1 MPHTLVFVFH
11 KSLQFFKYSDKIQNF
26 KLWNL
31 QIFEN
36 SLSLL
41 ELAIFLQK
49 STLQFEI
56 CKYLKIP
63 SLLEFALFC
72 KKFEFVLI
80 FRIFKSF
87 LNIQTKFI
95 HFKNLQNILIL
106 NQWPQIRIFGH
117 SILYTEATQQQSS
130 KSRQRHF
137 CIIEIVSSTYTKIE
151 LMSGLG

>member
-1 MPHTLVFVFH
+1 MDNAKQSNRCNPYVSKEIYFAVFYKKFSRPDNKLPDSPIGGANIMFLLTFRQIKIKKCHTQ
-11 KSLQFFKYSDKIQNF
+11 SLQFFKYSDKIQNF

-95 HFKNLQNILIL
+95 HFKNLQNILI
-106 NQWPQIRIFGH
+106 
-117 SILYTEATQQQSS
+117 
-130 KSRQRHF
+130 
-137 CIIEIVSSTYTKIE
+137 
-151 LMSGLG
+151 

>member
-1 MPHTLVFVFH
+1 MTVIFYFAVFYKKFSRPDNKLPDSPIGGANIMFLLTFRQIKIKKVPHTLVFVFH

-95 HFKNLQNILIL
+95 HFKNLQNILI
-106 NQWPQIRIFGH
+106 
-117 SILYTEATQQQSS
+117 
-130 KSRQRHF
+130 
-137 CIIEIVSSTYTKIE
+137 
-151 LMSGLG
+151 